1 MLPHG
6 LGGEAQRLTLT
17 HRMQIAPHIVIY
29 VGLALLFSALV
40 LVLLLRFM
48 R

>member
-1 MLPHG
+1 VPV
-6 LGGEAQRLTLT
+6 
-17 HRMQIAPHIVIY
+17 APHIVIY

-40 LVLLLRFM
+40 LVLVLRFM